1 MAINKGRVAIV
12 TGAGQ
17 GIGHGVALRLADAGA
32 RVVLCD
38 MNEETLNATVKEIN
52 DKGGEAIGVKGD
64 VGMKEDVDR
73 IVDAAIEKWG
83 TVDILFNNAGIN
95 RDALIYKMTEQQFDD
110 VIRIN
115 MKSQFLLMQAVCTH
129 MREQGYGR
137 IINISSSA
145 CRGNVGQVNY
155 AATKAGINAM
165 TWTAALEF
173 ARYGITVNS
182 ICPGVIDTPMA
193 RSVPEKVWDRWMA
206 VIPCKRLGTPD
217 DIAEAV
223 LFFASESSGYI
234 NGQTIWVDGGMQTGL
249 KM

>member
-17 GIGHGVALRLADAGA
+17 GIGRGVALRLAAAGA
-32 RVVLCD
+32 NVVACD
-38 MNEETLNATVKEIN
+38 MNQETLNKLIDDITVA
-52 DKGGEAIGVKGD
+52 GGTAIGVIGD
-64 VGMKEDVDR
+64 VGKKEDTLK
-73 IVDAAIEKWG
+73 IVQAGIDKWG
-83 TVDILFNNAGIN
+83 KIDILFNNAGIN
-95 RDALIYKMTEQQFDD
+95 RDALIHKMTEQQFDD
-110 VIRIN
+110 VIRVDL
-115 MKSQFLLMQAVCTH
+115 KGTFLMMQAVYDS

-155 AATKAGINAM
+155 SAAKAAVNAM
-165 TWTAALEF
+165 TATAALEF

-193 RSVPEKVWDRWMA
+193 HSVPEKVWDRWMN
-206 VIPCKRLGTPD
+206 VIPCKHIGTPD

-223 LFFASESSGYI
+223 LFFASEDSGYM
-234 NGQTIWVDGGMQTGL
+234 NGQTIWVDGGMQTGI

>member
-1 MAINKGRVAIV
+1 MSINKGRVAIV

-17 GIGHGVALRLADAGA
+17 GIGRGVALRLAKAGA
-32 RVVLCD
+32 NVVACD
-38 MNEETLNATVKEIN
+38 MNPTTLDQLVEDIKA
-52 DKGGEAIGVKGD
+52 DGGNAIGVVGD
-64 VGMKEDVDR
+64 VGIKADADR
-73 IVDAAIEKWG
+73 IAQAGIEKWG
-83 TVDILFNNAGIN
+83 KIDILFNNAGIN
-95 RDALIYKMTEQQFDD
+95 RDAMIHKMTEQQFDD
-110 VIRIN
+110 VIRVN
-115 MKSQFLLMQAVCTH
+115 LKGCFLMMQAVYAS

-155 AATKAGINAM
+155 SATKAGINAM

-193 RSVPEKVWDRWMA
+193 RSVPEKIWDRWMN
-206 VIPCKRLGTPD
+206 VIPCKHIGTPD

-223 LFFASESSGYI
+223 LFFAAEESGYM